1 MTVSWFLKVS
11 ANNVWYI
18 SSWHFLSRKQWQKN
32 MQCCFSEKSLFKT
45 NKKIIWVTHPSLK
58 CNGYVVII
66 LKWKNW
72 RKIVCKP
79 YKVYS
84 THNTCGLLLQIKIT
98 VYVIYM
104 ILACIVY
111 ISRIQVNLI
120 KWLSNCAHNLSKF
133 SLYSTFCQQLAYHSL
148 WSAS

>member
-1 MTVSWFLKVS
+1 MSLSTSKICNAVFLRRVC
-11 ANNVWYI
+11 
-18 SSWHFLSRKQWQKN
+18 LKQ
-32 MQCCFSEKSLFKT
+32 T